1 MKEHLE
7 DLADRIDVKGAKK
20 YLYINNIVKNSEWG
34 FDLYRTTDGETFET
48 ITTDGMGDKYN
59 YGCPSLLATD
69 EGLYFGTCNPFY
81 GAQLYRLT
89 NQHADTSVADTSV
102 TGIDSQVASPDLGN
116 TYYTTSGQNLN
127 YRPTAKGIYIHGGK
141 KVVIK

>member
-1 MKEHLE
+1 ME
-7 DLADRIDVKGAKK
+7 GAKK
-20 YLYINNIVKNSEWG
+20 YLYINNIVRNNEWG

-59 YGCPSLLATD
+59 YGCPSFLATD

-89 NQHADTSVADTSV
+89 NHHAGRVV
-102 TGIDSQVASPDLGN
+102 TGIDSQVARRDLDN
-116 TYYTTSGQNLN
+116 NYYTTSGQNLN
-127 YRPTAKGIYIHGGK
+127 HRPTAKGIYIHGGK
-141 KVVIK
+141 KVVVK

>member
-1 MKEHLE
+1 
-7 DLADRIDVKGAKK
+7 AKK
-20 YLYINNIVKNSEWG
+20 YLYINNIVRNSEWG
-34 FDLYRTTDGETFET
+34 FDLYRTTDGENFET

-81 GAQLYRLT
+81 GAQLYLLT
-89 NQHADTSVADTSV
+89 NHHADNVV
-102 TGIDSQVASPDLGN
+102 TGIDSHVARRDLDN
-116 TYYTTSGQNLN
+116 NYFTTSGQNLTH
-127 YRPTAKGIYIHGGK
+127 RPTAKGIYIHGGK